1 MILDAA
7 VSGTSACNSPTN
19 PFTRSSTAMAKRAA
33 ASAKS
38 SSRPS
43 PTCEAATTDTSASP
57 SRPVDPRPK
66 DASNRQGSSS
76 SSRSS
81 SSAASVAPSWLV
93 AIIAALFLAS
103 ALQVFHNLNGGDHV
117 AEAVQLVRR
126 AAVSDSTVASTAAGP
141 TATATSTNL
150 VLTDPITGQPVIVNP
165 NDPALIGS
173 GGGTKPTSGSPSS
186 PAPTGLSSTSGTA
199 TTGSATT
206 ITSGTDTSTPTIDP
220 DGLVVDPRTPMGSAV
235 FLTPYT
241 YTNVQ
246 DMTILSLETPM
257 QIKWA
262 YKDVL
267 LPPKIITIQILPPLA
282 ANQKVIGA
290 GVKTPEQRWKNVAVN
305 ITGSATAF
313 NWTIDQPAGQQ
324 YKLRLF
330 DSDLGPTPANAPGR
344 LGTSTSSMFALYQP
358 GGPVTLVD
366 VFAAAHTGVSVAV
379 GWMGIVV
386 VATIGV
392 QLVL

>member
-1 MILDAA
+1 
-7 VSGTSACNSPTN
+7 
-19 PFTRSSTAMAKRAA
+19 MAKRRGG
-33 ASAKS
+33 KS
-38 SSRPS
+38 RARPS
-43 PTCEAATTDTSASP
+43 PTTSSEAATTSASASP
-57 SRPVDPRPK
+57 SRTDPRSTKSVPT
-66 DASNRQGSSS
+66 RQVGSST
-76 SSRSS
+76 
-81 SSAASVAPSWLV
+81 AFVAPSWLV
-93 AIIAALFLAS
+93 AIVAALFLAS
-103 ALQVFHNLNGGDHV
+103 ALQVFHNLNGGDRV
-117 AEAVQLVRR
+117 ALVRR
-126 AAVSDSTVASTAAGP
+126 AAVSESTAASTAAGP
-141 TATATSTNL
+141 TPTATSTNL
-150 VLTDPITGQPVIVNP
+150 VLTDPITGQPVLVNP

-173 GGGTKPTSGSPSS
+173 GGVVKPASGSTS
-186 PAPTGLSSTSGTA
+186 PATTTGSSSSTSGTA
-199 TTGSATT
+199 TAGSS
-206 ITSGTDTSTPTIDP
+206 TSGTATSTDNSTPTIDP
-220 DGLVVDPRTPMGSAV
+220 DGLVVDPRTPMGAAV

-246 DMTILSLETPM
+246 DMTILSLEQPM

-267 LPPKIITIQILPPLA
+267 LPPKLITIQILPPLA

-305 ITGSATAF
+305 ITGSATAY

-366 VFAAAHTGVSVAV
+366 VFAGARTGVSKGVGMVAV
-379 GWMGIVV
+379 AVV
-386 VATIGV
+386 VAAIGV
-392 QLVL
+392 QMVL